1 MLSIPHIC
9 SMTGIDSIQLQ
20 QVIAHKVGNPTRGED
35 LKLSE
40 NPLTLNDKD
49 VQKLL
54 NKFFL
59 GPFNEQEQYHFTHIS
74 NLEMNEVFSYASAI
88 FADHKTFAEQS
99 NLIAKFLYSKS
110 THVRVKEGEMYVAL
124 FDEVPLNGEY
134 LPAIGIFKSETKE
147 TFLKVFPHGQS
158 LEIAQEEGININKLD
173 KGCLI
178 FKTNKA
184 EGYVVCIVDHT
195 NKQNDTQYWVTDFLQ
210 VIPYAD
216 AYHNTSDA
224 LQMCRLFVT
233 NEYSEKFDVAKSDQ
247 IDLMNRSLDYFKT
260 KDHFNMDEFKEE
272 VIHHPEVADSFSK
285 FKENYEANKEV
296 DIQDDFAIHIAAVKK
311 QSKVFKNILKLDKNF
326 HVYIHGRQDMI
337 EKGIDERT
345 GKKFYKLYFDE
356 ES

>member
-1 MLSIPHIC
+1 
-9 SMTGIDSIQLQ
+9 MTGIDSIQLQ
-20 QVIAHKVGNPTRGED
+20 QVIAHKVGNSSRDED

-40 NPLTLNDKD
+40 NALTLNDRD

-74 NLEMNEVFSYASAI
+74 SLDLNEVYSYVSTIFS
-88 FADHKTFAEQS
+88 DQKTFKQQTI
-99 NLIAKFLYSKS
+99 LLAKFLYSKS
-110 THVRVKEGEMYVAL
+110 THARVKEGEMYVAM

-134 LPAIGIFKSETKE
+134 LQAIGIFKSETKE

-178 FKTNKA
+178 FKTNKE

-210 VIPYAD
+210 VTPYAD
-216 AYHNTSDA
+216 AYHNTSAA

-233 NEYSEKFDVAKSDQ
+233 NEYAEHFDVAKSDQ

-260 KDHFNMDEFKEE
+260 KDHFNIDEFKEE
-272 VIHHPEVADSFSK
+272 VIHHQEVTESFTKFKAHYEAVKEVA
-285 FKENYEANKEV
+285 
-296 DIQDDFAIHIAAVKK
+296 IMDDFAIHIAAVKK
-311 QSKVFKNILKLDKNF
+311 QSRVFKSILKLDKNF
-326 HVYIHGRQDMI
+326 HVYIHGRQDLI
-337 EKGIDERT
+337 EKGIDEKM
-345 GKKFYKLYFDE
+345 GKKYYKLYFDE